1 MSDETKING
10 KVWKKVSASNDWSDP
25 DTWKGLGIVIFI
37 ISLFTLSY
45 YMGWFDNS
53 YYYYEGKEW
62 KLQ

>member
-1 MSDETKING
+1 MSDETRING

-25 DTWKGLGIVIFI
+25 DTWKGLGIVILI
-37 ISLFTLSY
+37 IGVFGLIH
-45 YMGWFDNS
+45 YMGWMDSS

>member
-10 KVWKKVSASNDWSDP
+10 KVWKKVPASNDWSDP

-37 ISLFTLSY
+37 VSLFTLSY